1 MNEAVR
7 SGNLEACDKF
17 RLLRQE
23 YESAL
28 GEEALYQYGGE
39 AALRQPIRC
48 ESGTV
53 AASAHARDRLITHYK
68 GCPDCKRS

>member
-39 AALRQPIRC
+39 AALRQPIRY
-48 ESGTV
+48 ESEAV
-53 AASAHARDRLITHYK
+53 AASTHARDRLITHYK
-68 GCPDCKRS
+68 GCPDCKRE